1 MRFAGAYRLS
11 VLAGLLAGCGGGS
24 DLLLPG
30 AGDPAS
36 VTLIQGDQQNGRV
49 GEVLPQPLVAAVE
62 DGSGRPVEG
71 ATVVFVLTDAAP
83 GASITPDTVTTD
95 ADGQATASVTLGTR
109 PGAQGG
115 EVRALGGGGS
125 PTATAPF
132 TLTALSE
139 NANGIRSAGGEDQT
153 APVNAALPLPL
164 VVEIADAFGNP
175 IAGVTVTWSIEGGGS
190 VSETSTV
197 TGEDGRT
204 SVTRTLG
211 AAAGVQRTLA
221 SVDGLA
227 GSPVAFVHTATAGA
241 ASGVTVVS
249 GDDQTGPVS
258 TELPQPLVVEVR
270 DAGANPVPNVAVT
283 WVIGSGGGAVT
294 PTTSTT
300 DASGRA
306 SAAWTLGSAPGPN
319 TLSAVV
325 SGIGVGEFSATATA
339 GAPARLIVVTQPASS
354 AVSGVVLSQQPVIQ
368 LLDAQG
374 NESKQSGVPVGVT
387 IGSGGGTLAGPSTAT
402 TDAEGRAAFTGL
414 ALLGA
419 SGTRTLRFSA
429 DGFAS
434 VTSAQIALTAASTV
448 TTITADTP
456 DPSQAGAQVT
466 VQFTVTADAGTPTG
480 SVRIRDGGDECTGSL
495 SGGQGSCTLTLSNTG
510 TRTLTADYQGADG
523 FAGSSDTES
532 HTVEAPPTPELAVA
546 RQPSSTATVGVP
558 FDQQPIVQLRD
569 GNSGDLN
576 TAGVAVSVAIVSG
589 GGTLTGTTT
598 RTTDGSGRVEFTD
611 LAITGDPGTRTLVFT
626 ASGFTSVNSADIDVQ
641 APPPAGTTTTITS
654 ANPNPS
660 TAGTAVLVQFSV
672 TSSAG
677 TPTGSVTVS
686 DGVDTCTGDLLN
698 GAGSCS
704 ITLTTVGPR
713 TLTAQFQPSGSGF
726 AGSNGTAPHQVDAPT
741 SGVSAVQGET
751 R

>member
-1 MRFAGAYRLS
+1 M
-11 VLAGLLAGCGGGS
+11 
-24 DLLLPG
+24 
-30 AGDPAS
+30 
-36 VTLIQGDQQNGRV
+36 
-49 GEVLPQPLVAAVE
+49 
-62 DGSGRPVEG
+62 
-71 ATVVFVLTDAAP
+71 
-83 GASITPDTVTTD
+83 
-95 ADGQATASVTLGTR
+95 
-109 PGAQGG
+109 
-115 EVRALGGGGS
+115 
-125 PTATAPF
+125 
-132 TLTALSE
+132 
-139 NANGIRSAGGEDQT
+139 
-153 APVNAALPLPL
+153 
-164 VVEIADAFGNP
+164 
-175 IAGVTVTWSIEGGGS
+175 
-190 VSETSTV
+190 
-197 TGEDGRT
+197 
-204 SVTRTLG
+204 
-211 AAAGVQRTLA
+211 
-221 SVDGLA
+221 
-227 GSPVAFVHTATAGA
+227 
-241 ASGVTVVS
+241 
-249 GDDQTGPVS
+249 
-258 TELPQPLVVEVR
+258 
-270 DAGANPVPNVAVT
+270 
-283 WVIGSGGGAVT
+283 
-294 PTTSTT
+294 
-300 DASGRA
+300 
-306 SAAWTLGSAPGPN
+306 
-319 TLSAVV
+319 
-325 SGIGVGEFSATATA
+325 
-339 GAPARLIVVTQPASS
+339 VTQPASS

-419 SGTRTLRFSA
+419 GGTRTLRFSA

-456 DPSQAGAQVT
+456 EPSQAGAQVT

-686 DGVDTCTGDLLN
+686 DGVDSCTGDLLTWRGQLLDHAHHRRPTDAHRPVPAIRQRVRRKQRH
-698 GAGSCS
+698 GASSSRRANVRRERC
-704 ITLTTVGPR
+704 PR
-713 TLTAQFQPSGSGF
+713 GDAVTKWPILIERRSPTFGLPEPRGRCKLPLPLLRAISS
-726 AGSNGTAPHQVDAPT
+726 AG
-741 SGVSAVQGET
+741 
-751 R
+751 